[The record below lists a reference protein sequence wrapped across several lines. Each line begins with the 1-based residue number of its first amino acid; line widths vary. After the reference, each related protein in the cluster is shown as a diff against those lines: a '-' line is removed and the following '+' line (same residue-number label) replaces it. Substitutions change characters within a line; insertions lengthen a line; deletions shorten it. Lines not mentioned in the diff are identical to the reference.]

1 MLESV
6 NGTSTGKDTMMQ
18 KRTTIL
24 LATSAAGLLAVG
36 AVGGYLLLDDPEQQI
51 QPISLTGFS
60 SGGAPAAAP
69 ADGDGGT
76 SATRSVEGLE
86 QLTGELRA
94 DDDQDRDED
103 HDDWSVAGVDVDF
116 GPEEWL
122 LTDPV
127 VEDYDGDGTA
137 APLLEELRGLEGTE
151 VTLGVRYEEDDDGE
165 REDADVYTVNGLN
178 LRDPDGGPAPW
189 DNSGTEGEADR
200 DAVSAAAEA
209 AVGEGA
215 RAVDADRD
223 DEDGHQVWDVEV
235 HGADGREYDVIV
247 DLSGEVVDVRE
258 DD

>member
-1 MLESV
+1 
-6 NGTSTGKDTMMQ
+6 MQ

-24 LATSAAGLLAVG
+24 LSTSAAAGLLAVG
-36 AVGGYLLLDDPEQQI
+36 AVGGYLLLDDPEQSVR
-51 QPISLTGFS
+51 PISLSGFT
-60 SGGAPAAAP
+60 SGTTAANAPAA
-69 ADGDGGT
+69 GGGGEAA
-76 SATRSVEGLE
+76 ATRPVEGLE

-94 DDDQDRDED
+94 DDDQDRDRD

-127 VEDYDGDGTA
+127 LEDYDGDGTA

-151 VTLGVRYEEDDDGE
+151 VTLGVRYEEDDGGE
-165 REDADVYTVNGLN
+165 RDDADVYTVNGLN
-178 LRDPDGGPAPW
+178 LRDPEGGPAPW
-189 DNSGTEGEADR
+189 DNSGTGGEADR
-200 DAVSAAAEA
+200 DAVAAAAEA

-215 RAVDADRD
+215 RATDVDRD

-235 HGADGREYDVIV
+235 RGADGREYDVVV
-247 DLSGEVVDVRE
+247 DLSGSVVDVRE

>member
-1 MLESV
+1 
-6 NGTSTGKDTMMQ
+6 MQ
-18 KRTTIL
+18 TRTTIL
-24 LATSAAGLLAVG
+24 LSSAAGLLAVG
-36 AVGGYLLLDDPEQQI
+36 AVGGYLLLDDPEQPV
-51 QPISLTGFS
+51 QPIGLTGFS
-60 SGGAPAAAP
+60 AGSAPTTDP
-69 ADGDGGT
+69 ADGEGGT
-76 SATRSVEGLE
+76 STTRSVESLE

-94 DDDQDRDED
+94 DADQARGED
-103 HDDWSVAGVDVDF
+103 HDDWKVAGVDVDF

-127 VEDYDGDGTA
+127 LEDYDGDGTA

-165 REDADVYTVNGLN
+165 RDDADVYTVNGLN

-200 DAVSAAAEA
+200 DTVAAAAEA

-215 RAVDADRD
+215 NAGEVERD
-223 DEDGHQVWDVEV
+223 DEDGHQVWKAEV
-235 HGADGREYDVIV
+235 RGADGREYDVIV
-247 DLSGEVVDVRE
+247 DLSGEVIDVRE

>member
-1 MLESV
+1 
-6 NGTSTGKDTMMQ
+6 MQ

-24 LATSAAGLLAVG
+24 LASSAAAGLLAVG
-36 AVGGYLLLDDPEQQI
+36 AVGGHLLLDDPEQRI
-51 QPISLTGFS
+51 EPIGLTGFS
-60 SGGAPAAAP
+60 AGAAP
-69 ADGDGGT
+69 VGEDGGGT
-76 SATRSVEGLE
+76 SATRPVEGLE
-86 QLTGELRA
+86 QLVGELRA
-94 DDDQDRDED
+94 DGDDR
-103 HDDWSVAGVDVDF
+103 DDWSVAGVDVDF

-127 VEDYDGDGTA
+127 LEDYDGDGTA
-137 APLLEELRGLEGTE
+137 APLPEELRGLEGTE

-189 DNSGTEGEADR
+189 DDSGETGEADR
-200 DAVSAAAEA
+200 AAVEAAAAA

-215 RAVDADRD
+215 RAVGADLD
-223 DEDGHQVWDVEV
+223 DEDGHRTWDVEV
-235 HGADGREYDVIV
+235 RGADGREYDVIV